1 MDFAHDAYSHT
12 YILATRMWSHRV
24 IVMHRGQW
32 AWVLYMAL
40 IEQQHVLIAKKKKSK
55 YRE

>member
-40 IEQQHVLIAKKKKSK
+40 IEQQHVLIAKKKKIK
-55 YRE
+55 I